1 MNKVK
6 KFNKNEVI
14 TMKSERDRAK
24 KMNTEIYLG
33 SSPIVLV
40 MGKSS
45 FNSSIPNGVEIL
57 IAIENSCS

>member
-1 MNKVK
+1 
-6 KFNKNEVI
+6 
-14 TMKSERDRAK
+14 MKGKRDRAK
-24 KMNTEIYLG
+24 KMNKKIHLG
-33 SSPIVLV
+33 SSPIVLI